1 MTRKEF
7 IEALDREGIHHMEE
21 GGRLIVGRISPQ
33 NPFYSDKLN
42 GYISFYDLGIDSMPP
57 DVTFENGGNLQLGD
71 LKKIPQGV
79 FFDNEGYI
87 YWSDVNS
94 SKISRGTRFGKW
106 VKGIVTN
113 KGFLDFGLPK
123 INEGDLLTA
132 IFKYL

>member
-1 MTRKEF
+1 MIYRVMTKESF
-7 IEALDREGIHHMEE
+7 IEVLDRQGIHHMEE
-21 GGRLIVGRISPQ
+21 GGRLIVGRISP
-33 NPFYSDKLN
+33 S

-71 LKKIPQGV
+71 LKEIPQGV

-106 VKGIVTN
+106 VKGIVTSR
-113 KGFLDFGLPK
+113 GFLDFGIRE

-132 IFKYL
+132 TFKYL

>member
-1 MTRKEF
+1 MTQESF
-7 IEALDREGIHHMEE
+7 IEVLDRLGIHHTEE
-21 GGRLIVGRISPQ
+21 GGRLIVGRISPR
-33 NPFYSDKLN
+33 N

-71 LKKIPQGV
+71 LKKIPEGV

-94 SKISRGTRFGKW
+94 GKISRGTRFGKW

-113 KGFLDFGLPK
+113 KGFLDFGIPE

-132 IFKYL
+132 TFKYL

>member
-1 MTRKEF
+1 MTKEAF
-7 IEALDREGIHHMEE
+7 IEVLDGLGIHHMEE
-21 GGRLIVGRISPQ
+21 GGRLIVGRISPR
-33 NPFYSDKLN
+33 N

-71 LKKIPQGV
+71 LKEIPQGV

>member
-1 MTRKEF
+1 MTKESF
-7 IEALDREGIHHMEE
+7 IEVLDRQGIHHMEE
-21 GGRLIVGRISPQ
+21 GGRLIVGRISP
-33 NPFYSDKLN
+33 LR
-42 GYISFYDLGIDSMPP
+42 GYISFYDLGIDSMPS

-71 LKKIPQGV
+71 LKEIPLGV

>member
-1 MTRKEF
+1 MTKEEF
-7 IEALDREGIHHMEE
+7 IKVLDGLGIHHMEE
-21 GGRLIVGRISPQ
+21 GGRLIVGRISP
-33 NPFYSDKLN
+33 LN
-42 GYISFYDLGIDSMPP
+42 GYISFYDLEIDSMPS

-113 KGFLDFGLPK
+113 KGFLDFGIPEIK
-123 INEGDLLTA
+123 EGDLLTA
-132 IFKYL
+132 TFKYL

>member
-7 IEALDREGIHHMEE
+7 IEALDRKGIHHMEE
-21 GGRLIVGRISPQ
+21 GGRLIVGRISPR
-33 NPFYSDKLN
+33 N
-42 GYISFYDLGIDSMPP
+42 GYISFFELGIDSMPP
-57 DVTFENGGNLQLGD
+57 DVTFENSGNIQLGD
-71 LKKIPQGV
+71 LKKIPEGV

-94 SKISRGTRFGKW
+94 GKISRGTRFGKW

-113 KGFLDFGLPK
+113 KGFLDFGIHE

-132 IFKYL
+132 TFKYL

>member
-1 MTRKEF
+1 MTKESF
-7 IEALDREGIHHMEE
+7 IEVLDGLGIHHMEE
-21 GGRLIVGRISPQ
+21 GGRLIVGRISPR
-33 NPFYSDKLN
+33 N

-71 LKKIPQGV
+71 LKEIPLGV

-113 KGFLDFGLPK
+113 KGFLDFGIPEIK
-123 INEGDLLTA
+123 EGDLLTA
-132 IFKYL
+132 TFKYL